1 MEVSIGRIPC
11 IIVDDH
17 VAIKVEIDGAADI
30 DQYHSMLLRPGSL
43 TRKFSWTIVD
53 GYRSYGDWM
62 HMICRGSKRCN
73 IVELLKYL
81 LID

>member
-17 VAIKVEIDGAADI
+17 VAIKVEIDGAADRSVSVCCC
-30 DQYHSMLLRPGSL
+30 DRARLMRE
-43 TRKFSWTIVD
+43 FSWTIVD

>member
-30 DQYHSMLLRPGSL
+30 DQYQLLLRQGSFNERIL
-43 TRKFSWTIVD
+43 MDNRRWIQIVWRLD
-53 GYRSYGDWM
+53 SYDM
-62 HMICRGSKRCN
+62 QR
-73 IVELLKYL
+73 
-81 LID
+81 